1 MATTM
6 GVAPNEGDDVP
17 ATAGDIAGNPT
28 TQSGDPGRFGVETAG
43 YYQFSIDFSTK
54 KYTLTPYS
62 TTGATSFSSIEVQ
75 GSSTTTTALTAL
87 AIDTHMWYAAAL
99 HLTPGDLTF
108 VTNTGSAW
116 GGSTGFSGV
125 ATDGDESIPVIV
137 EDDYDVWFND
147 LTGRYILVP
156 LNL

>member
-1 MATTM
+1 
-6 GVAPNEGDDVP
+6 
-17 ATAGDIAGNPT
+17 
-28 TQSGDPGRFGVETAG
+28 
-43 YYQFSIDFSTK
+43 
-54 KYTLTPYS
+54 
-62 TTGATSFSSIEVQ
+62 
-75 GSSTTTTALTAL
+75 
-87 AIDTHMWYAAAL
+87 MWYAAAL

-116 GGSTGFSGV
+116 GGGSTGFSGV
-125 ATDGDESIPVIV
+125 ATDGGESIPVIV